1 MFNDICLVAI
11 DESTKVDCAIG
22 NDDDD
27 DAAADSSSYNVD
39 DKRGMW
45 VYSVT
50 DSSFI
55 FCVRLKKGEKR
66 IQHDVTMLYSN

>member
-1 MFNDICLVAI
+1 MYNNVRIFRFDTSVFNDICLVAI

-27 DAAADSSSYNVD
+27 DDAADSSSYNVD

-45 VYSVT
+45 VQC
-50 DSSFI
+50 D
-55 FCVRLKKGEKR
+55 
-66 IQHDVTMLYSN
+66 